1 MKTYGIKVIG
11 APVGNGDDGSSDEV
25 PGDDEEEGEGAVV
38 SMLTI
43 GVIVGMDPS
52 ISISDGNS
60 I

>member
-11 APVGNGDDGSSDEV
+11 APVGNEDDGSSDEV
-25 PGDDEEEGEGAVV
+25 PSDDEEEGEGAVV
-38 SMLTI
+38 SMIPI
-43 GVIVGMDPS
+43 GLIVGMDPS